1 MSIRVWTAIPARLT
15 EPDRPPHPGR
25 GGRDGKERSVTIRR
39 PTVRAVMAEKP
50 GLATHQRAARKA
62 PAHKVL
68 LASAC
73 LCAVALAACQRPTG
87 DFGRPTPSVI
97 HDTLMPQV
105 GSELAVARGEPMSR
119 FNLTDDER
127 EMRDRGWTLIRPP
140 ATEDWIEGTRTEL
153 IRTRIL
159 PETANKLDPDRY
171 YSYLRSDKYRSS
183 EVRYDKVAA
192 DALSDAELVPPFC
205 EVATRVMAADE
216 ERLRALGRR
225 DISTKEEL
233 AGAQARVW
241 ENRRYVDWASQAL
254 RYRLVSYRNA
264 IDALEIETPSHNK
277 VWDANVAWKKLAAE
291 VVLLEKGCE
300 AINRYGQEEETRRS
314 RIYSNWGTER
324 PAPVK

>member
-1 MSIRVWTAIPARLT
+1 MA
-15 EPDRPPHPGR
+15 ERPPVAGR
-25 GGRDGKERSVTIRR
+25 PMIRHRAGR
-39 PTVRAVMAEKP
+39 A
-50 GLATHQRAARKA
+50 LAG
-62 PAHKVL
+62 VL
-68 LASAC
+68 LVAC
-73 LCAVALAACQRPTG
+73 TGLTLAACQRPTG
-87 DFGRPTPSVI
+87 DFGRAAPSVI
-97 HDTLMPQV
+97 HDRLMPEA
-105 GSELAVARGEPMSR
+105 GAELAVSRGEPMSR

-140 ATEDWIEGTRTEL
+140 ASEDWIEGTRVEL

-159 PETANKLDPDRY
+159 PETASKLDPDRY
-171 YSYLRSDKYRSS
+171 YSYLRSDRYRSS

-192 DALSDAELVPPFC
+192 DARADAALVPPFC
-205 EVATRVMAADE
+205 EVATRVMKADV

-254 RYRLVSYRNA
+254 RYRLVSYRTA
-264 IDALEIETPSHNK
+264 IDALEIETPSHSK

-300 AINRYGQEEETRRS
+300 AINRYGQEAEARRS

-324 PAPVK
+324 PAPKK

>member
-1 MSIRVWTAIPARLT
+1 MRIRAWTAIPARLT
-15 EPDRPPHPGR
+15 EPDRPSHPGR
-25 GGRDGKERSVTIRR
+25 GGREGKEQSVTIRR
-39 PTVRAVMAEKP
+39 PTVRAAMAERP
-50 GLATHQRAARKA
+50 GLARRQSAPRPALSRAL
-62 PAHKVL
+62 L

-73 LCAVALAACQRPTG
+73 LAAATLAACQRPTG
-87 DFGRPTPSVI
+87 DFGRPAPSVI
-97 HDTLMPQV
+97 HDRLMPQM

-127 EMRDRGWTLIRPP
+127 ELRDRGWTLIRPP
-140 ATEDWIEGTRTEL
+140 ASEDWIEGTRTEL

-159 PETANKLDPDRY
+159 PESANKLDPDRY

-192 DALSDAELVPPFC
+192 DARADAELVPPFC

-225 DISTKEEL
+225 EISTKEEL

-241 ENRRYVDWASQAL
+241 ENRRYIDWAGQAL

-300 AINRYGQEEETRRS
+300 AINRYGQEEDARRS

>member
-1 MSIRVWTAIPARLT
+1 MRIRAWTAIPARLT
-15 EPDRPPHPGR
+15 EPDRPSHPGR
-25 GGRDGKERSVTIRR
+25 GGREGKEQSVTIRR
-39 PTVRAVMAEKP
+39 PTVRAATAERP
-50 GLATHQRAARKA
+50 GLARRQSA
-62 PAHKVL
+62 PRPALSHALL

-73 LCAVALAACQRPTG
+73 FAAATLAACQRPTG
-87 DFGRPTPSVI
+87 DFGRPAPSVI
-97 HDTLMPQV
+97 HDRLMPQM

-127 EMRDRGWTLIRPP
+127 ELRDRGWTLIRPP
-140 ATEDWIEGTRTEL
+140 ASEDWIEGTRTEL

-192 DALSDAELVPPFC
+192 DARADAELVPPFC
-205 EVATRVMAADE
+205 KVATRVMAADE

-225 DISTKEEL
+225 EISTKEEL

-241 ENRRYVDWASQAL
+241 ENRRYIDWAGQAL

-300 AINRYGQEEETRRS
+300 AINRYGQEEDARRS